1 MTSGIIEI
9 LIENAGVQALE
20 GIRNTAGTKYKVYPT
35 VCPQGETQPYIIVS
49 MVSNDGQT
57 SLDKTNVS
65 GLDYPQYNVL
75 CYATNFR
82 TTELMHAACRAAI
95 DNIEATTDAGAEFER
110 IWMVNERDLFDN
122 QAQLYV
128 KTTTYKA
135 EVKR

>member
-9 LIENAGVQALE
+9 LIENAGVQALT
-20 GIRNTAGTKYKVYPT
+20 GIRNVRGDKYKVYPT

-57 SLDKTNVS
+57 SLDKTDVS
-65 GLDYPQYNVL
+65 LLDYPQYNVL

-82 TTELMHAACRAAI
+82 DTELMHAACRAAL
-95 DNIEATTDAGAEFER
+95 DNMESVTDAGAEFER

-128 KTTTYKA
+128 KSTTYKA